1 MATTTEIIKTHLE
14 NIKRKIAE
22 NMASRSVS
30 GRSVNSLRV
39 EIGDSTATLWGSSSF
54 LAMERGRGPGAVP
67 KGFHEII
74 KEWAVKKGV
83 TIKPKYQGQS
93 TEGALNSF
101 AGAVAHTIMTKG
113 TRLFRSGRHEE
124 IYSAAINEELQIM
137 GDALV
142 IDVLDKVSTINEGFI

>member
-1 MATTTEIIKTHLE
+1 MTTTTEIIKTHLE
-14 NIKRKIAE
+14 NIKKKIAD
-22 NMASRSVS
+22 NMARRTVS

-39 EIGDSTATLWGSSSF
+39 EVGDSTAALWGSSSF

-83 TIKPKYQGQS
+83 AIKPKYQGQS
-93 TEGALNSF
+93 AEGALNSF

-124 IYSAAINEELQIM
+124 IYSAAIIEELQLM

-142 IDVLDKVSTINEGFI
+142 ISALDEVTTINDRFV